1 MRHNAGIGGDPRTLG
16 MTQTPATQPSPESI
30 GLPAGIT
37 TLLFDLDGVITRT
50 AVVHAAAWKEMFDE
64 FLAAYSQETATAQS
78 PFDSRSDYDKFVDG
92 KPRYDGVRSFL
103 ASREITLPEGEPSD
117 PAAAHTVCGL
127 GNRKNALV
135 VALIERDGVEA
146 YSGTVAYLA
155 AAERAGMRRAVVS
168 SSANCRA
175 ILQSCGLIDD
185 FEEIMDGVVAA
196 ERKIK
201 GKPAPDTFLA
211 AAEALG
217 AQPQACTV
225 FEDALAG
232 VEAGRAGGFGF
243 VVGVDRVGQS
253 AELIEHGADIAVKDL
268 EELSRA

>member
-1 MRHNAGIGGDPRTLG
+1 
-16 MTQTPATQPSPESI
+16 MTQNRATQPSPEKI

-50 AVVHAAAWKEMFDE
+50 AVVHAAAWKEMFDA
-64 FLAAYSQETATAQS
+64 FLADYAEQTGIDQPA
-78 PFDSRSDYDKFVDG
+78 FDPRSDYDKYVDG

-103 ASREITLPEGEPSD
+103 ESRGISLPDGTPTDEP
-117 PAAAHTVCGL
+117 AAHTICGL

-135 VALIERDGVEA
+135 VKLIERDGVEA
-146 YSGTVAYLA
+146 YAGTVAYLD
-155 AAERAGMRRAVVS
+155 AAERYGLRRAVVS

-211 AAEALG
+211 AAAALG
-217 AQPQACTV
+217 AAPEACTV

-253 AELIEHGADIAVKDL
+253 QQLIEHGADVAVKDL
-268 EELSRA
+268 EELIAS